1 MKISGYPEQGQAS
14 QEQIRKTMEISA
26 KKIADMLSYIP
37 REKPIKSTE
46 QCASTK
52 AALESE
58 PLTKEQ
64 LDAKYKE
71 LITSKSWM
79 PNPDKIFNPSD
90 IESALEYVGAREIP
104 VEQVIIEEGIRRN
117 RAKKMNIALVS
128 EFIGPEASSLSKE
141 TRERAINAMTYSPP
155 SLTLIEKEKVIEMHG
170 YINKP
175 VLLNAIEEKQEP
187 SILANLKSKFDDR
200 PILYPAT
207 VILLGSVSWLSFE
220 AFIGIVSLFK

>member
-1 MKISGYPEQGQAS
+1 MNKS
-14 QEQIRKTMEISA
+14 QEYQKSKELTHVKVMAE
-26 KKIADMLSYIP
+26 MLSQTP
-37 REKPIKSTE
+37 KQKSIKSTE

-58 PLTKEQ
+58 PLITQEQ

-71 LITSKSWM
+71 LTTSKSWM
-79 PNPDKIFNPSD
+79 PNPDKIFDLSTA
-90 IESALEYVGAREIP
+90 EGVKEYVGAREIP

-117 RAKKMNIALVS
+117 RAKKMNVALVS

-220 AFIGIVSLFK
+220 AIIGIVSLFK